1 MLTASDGG
9 DDDMADLRRI
19 TVEDVR
25 AALAALPGYRLQAGV
40 TFDPIGKRCCPEGA
54 IAAARGLRSGEHGGR
69 LDIRETVDF
78 LMAELG
84 LTMSYARAFAHGFDK
99 AERWEMKGDPAAY
112 ELGYRDG
119 RAIRAAFGVTGGIAS

>member
-1 MLTASDGG
+1 LHRIDAEGQ
-9 DDDMADLRRI
+9 DMADLRRI

-25 AALAALPGYRLQAGV
+25 AALAELPGFRLVAGV
-40 TFDPIGKRCCPEGA
+40 TFDPVGKCCCPEGA

-84 LTMSYARAFAHGFDK
+84 LTMSYALAFAHGFDK
-99 AERWEMKGDPAAY
+99 AKRWEKKGDPVAY
-112 ELGYRDG
+112 EQGYWDG
-119 RAIRAAFGVTGGIAS
+119 RAIRAAFGVKRGLAS